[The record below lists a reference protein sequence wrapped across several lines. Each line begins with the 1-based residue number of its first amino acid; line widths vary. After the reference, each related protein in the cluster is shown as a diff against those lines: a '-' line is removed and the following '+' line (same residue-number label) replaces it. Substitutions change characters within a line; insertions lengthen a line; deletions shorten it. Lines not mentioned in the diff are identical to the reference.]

1 MEPPRSPLEKFTLPG
16 RLLILAHLL
25 LGIGVSA
32 LYIADLIPRM
42 PAGRFPIFLFVV
54 PVGVVCI
61 ISFFLLAR
69 VLERLGVRIY
79 NP

>member
-1 MEPPRSPLEKFTLPG
+1 
-16 RLLILAHLL
+16 LAHLV

-32 LYIADLIPRM
+32 LYIADLIPQM
-42 PAGRFPIFLFVV
+42 PAGRYPIFLFVV
-54 PVGVVCI
+54 PVGIVCI